1 MKTSKRCSTFTTV
14 KKSTDQLGRTIEI
27 PDAPLRI
34 VSVVPSQTE
43 LLYDLGLDEEVVGIT
58 RFCIHPR
65 QWFLNKERV
74 GGTKKI
80 DLDRLRALSPNLI
93 IANKE
98 ENTKEELELLMKEFP
113 VWVSDVRDLGSAL
126 DMIRGIGELTDS
138 TAAADGLCQKI
149 EMEFKTLQSFPQ
161 RSAAYLIW
169 KDPWMTVNKDT
180 FIHDMLEKIG
190 YRNCFASSADRY
202 PQISMEELRKA
213 CPDVVFL
220 SSEPYP
226 FKEKH
231 LDQIRR
237 ELPNAKVRLV
247 DGELFSWYGSR
258 LVQSPAYFRSL
269 RKN

>member
-27 PDAPLRI
+27 PEAPLRI

-65 QWFLNKERV
+65 DWFLNKNRV
-74 GGTKKI
+74 GGTKQI
-80 DLDRLRALSPNLI
+80 DMDRLKSLSPNLI

-98 ENTKEELELLMKEFP
+98 ENTKEELELLMKEYP
-113 VWVSDVRDLGSAL
+113 VWVSDVRDLASAL
-126 DMIRGIGELTDS
+126 EMIRSIGKLTDRPL
-138 TAAADGLCQKI
+138 AAEELSQKI
-149 EMEFKTLQSFPQ
+149 RKEFETLQAFPQ
-161 RSAAYLIW
+161 KSAAYIIW
-169 KDPWMTVNKDT
+169 KDPWMTVNNDT
-180 FIHDMLEKIG
+180 FIHEMLKQAG
-190 YRNCFASSADRY
+190 YANCFASSTDRY
-202 PQISMEELRKA
+202 PEISMEELRKA
-213 CPDVVFL
+213 CPDVVLL

-231 LDQIRR
+231 LDQIRK